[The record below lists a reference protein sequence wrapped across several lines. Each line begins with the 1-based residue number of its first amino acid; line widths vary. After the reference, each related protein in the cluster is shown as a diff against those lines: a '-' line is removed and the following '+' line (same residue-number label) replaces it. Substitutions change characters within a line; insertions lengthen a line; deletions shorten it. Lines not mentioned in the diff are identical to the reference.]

1 MYIYSVSELIIFI
14 EVALKKIV

>member
-14 EVALKKIV
+14 EIALKKIV